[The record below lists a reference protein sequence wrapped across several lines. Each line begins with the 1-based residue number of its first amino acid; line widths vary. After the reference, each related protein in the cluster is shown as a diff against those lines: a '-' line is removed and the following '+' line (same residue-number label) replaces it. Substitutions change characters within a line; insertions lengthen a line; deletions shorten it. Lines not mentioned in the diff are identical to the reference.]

1 MPADR
6 TKKLKDR
13 ESVSGSHQNR
23 LRSAEYINES
33 GIEML
38 PCSSCERHGRSCVVL
53 TEKSRRCG
61 ECVARGLT
69 ACDVRN
75 IPLANW
81 EALSREEARL
91 RAEREA
97 AMKVHEAALAEA
109 MEGLARARRF
119 EKQEKLLKERRSE
132 MMSRN
137 LRSLDELDA
146 ADQRE
151 RQEREES
158 ERRATA
164 STSSVPSGLAV
175 DPSLPLPLDP
185 DDPFWATLDFGGGM
199 PSTTQGS

>member
-1 MPADR
+1 
-6 TKKLKDR
+6 
-13 ESVSGSHQNR
+13 
-23 LRSAEYINES
+23 
-33 GIEML
+33 ML

-53 TEKSRRCG
+53 SEKSRRCG
-61 ECVARGLT
+61 ECVGRGLT
-69 ACDVRN
+69 TCDVRN

-146 ADQRE
+146 ADERE
-151 RQEREES
+151 RQEREEA
-158 ERRATA
+158 ERRATTSDSVGA
-164 STSSVPSGLAV
+164 SSDLIGDPGFALPS
-175 DPSLPLPLDP
+175 DPN
-185 DDPFWATLDFGGGM
+185 DPFWATLDFGGGT